1 MKVNMIQKPEIA
13 ETLVTIECNK
23 ADDDVLRLISF
34 INSFGNNKKIACTLG
49 AETYF
54 IDCKDVLYFESVDRN
69 TYCYTADKVYN
80 TPLKLYEI
88 EERYIAEDFFRISK
102 SCIVNISMIKSI
114 KPDFASKL
122 LATMENGE
130 KIYISRQY
138 VHAFKE
144 KLGISGGK
152 TK

>member
-54 IDCKDVLYFESVDRN
+54 
-69 TYCYTADKVYN
+69 
-80 TPLKLYEI
+80 
-88 EERYIAEDFFRISK
+88 
-102 SCIVNISMIKSI
+102 
-114 KPDFASKL
+114 
-122 LATMENGE
+122 
-130 KIYISRQY
+130 
-138 VHAFKE
+138 
-144 KLGISGGK
+144 
-152 TK
+152 

>member
-1 MKVNMIQKPEIA
+1 MKVNMIENPKIG
-13 ETLVTIECNK
+13 ETVVTIECSK
-23 ADDDVLRLISF
+23 ADDEVLRLISI
-34 INSFGNNKKIACTLG
+34 INNFGNKKKIICNLG

-54 IDCKDVLYFESVDRN
+54 INSKEVLYFESVDRN

-80 TPLKLYEI
+80 TPLRLYEI
-88 EERYIAEDFFRISK
+88 EEMYTSEDFFRISK
-102 SCIVNISMIKSI
+102 SCIVNISRIKSI
-114 KPDFASKL
+114 KPDFASKI

-138 VHAFKE
+138 VQAFKE

-152 TK
+152 SK